1 MTTTANVAPEQ
12 RVTST
17 PHHRDELS
25 RLLEDVHRPVP
36 RRHPGHRGR
45 QLVWRATGAVMD
57 GVRAVAALGWR
68 SPRLSAATTTTRP
81 RPHPDQ
87 LLYAERL
94 EWLYGRLADEHSR
107 DQLVRLVGATICG
120 PTGGLHDT
128 RPTVTGEDLSPV
140 DAFLLSRRVR
150 GAAFPDVQLFR
161 IPGTRGPINVEARRR
176 DVFST
181 FVIERF
187 AYDRDDVTIRA
198 QAGHVVIDGG
208 SGHGDTALYFADRVG
223 QAGEVHAIE
232 PDVRNVTTIRENC
245 ADNPALGYQTI
256 VTVGAV
262 SDRAGDWV
270 SYEADGPLR
279 LLLRPD
285 SWERPVAKSPTVS
298 IDGLVSREMIA
309 RLDFIKLDVPNAEAA
324 LRGARATLQS
334 YQPILAVALRRRA
347 DDLVSIQPRLA
358 EIADGYD
365 LYLDHATEDG
375 TGAVLFARP
384 HRPRPRG

>member
-1 MTTTANVAPEQ
+1 MTTTAHVAPEQ

-25 RLLEDVHRPVP
+25 RLLADVHRPLP
-36 RRHPGHRGR
+36 RRRAGHLGR
-45 QLVWRATGAVMD
+45 PFVRRATGAVMD
-57 GVRAVAALGWR
+57 GVRAVAALGRR
-68 SPRLSAATTTTRP
+68 SPRPSVDTTSPRP
-81 RPHPDQ
+81 RPLHDPHQ
-87 LLYAERL
+87 YAERL
-94 EWLYGRLADEHSR
+94 EWLYDRLADEHSR

-120 PTGGLHDT
+120 PTPGLHDA
-128 RPTVTGEDLSPV
+128 RADVTPEVSSSV
-140 DAFLLSRRVR
+140 DAFLVSRRVR
-150 GAAFPDVQLFR
+150 GSVSPDLHRFR
-161 IPGTRGPINVEARRR
+161 IPGTHGPMRVEARRR

-223 QAGEVHAIE
+223 HAGEVHAIE
-232 PDVRNVTTIRENC
+232 PDVRNVTIIRENC
-245 ADNPALGYQTI
+245 SDNPTLGYHTV
-256 VTVGAV
+256 VTLGAL

-285 SWERPVAKSPTVS
+285 PWERPVAKSPTVS
-298 IDGLVSREMIA
+298 IDELVTREMIA
-309 RLDFIKLDVPNAEAA
+309 RLDFIKLDVPDAEKA
-324 LRGARATLQS
+324 LRGARATIQV
-334 YQPILAVALRRRA
+334 YQPILAIALRHRA
-347 DDLVSIQPRLA
+347 DDLVSVQPRLA

-365 LYLDHATEDG
+365 LYLDHAAADG
-375 TGAVLFARP
+375 AGAVLFARP